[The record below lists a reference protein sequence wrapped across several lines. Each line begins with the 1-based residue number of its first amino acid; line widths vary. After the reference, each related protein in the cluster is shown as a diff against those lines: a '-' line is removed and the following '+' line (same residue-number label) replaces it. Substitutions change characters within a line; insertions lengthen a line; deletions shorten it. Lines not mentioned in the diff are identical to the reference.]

1 MRTKVTIMTI
11 VLAALLTSFGVLVTL
26 MLTLGPW
33 LGLGVGVGLAAILL
47 TAYYLIVQPWH
58 SRWGATDEEVTRS
71 MPGDKLLP
79 EASGT
84 TRAITIEAQPEDV
97 WPWLV
102 QIGYGRA
109 GWYSYDW
116 IDNDGRPSSDRILPE
131 LQSLEIGDRIL
142 MVPGMG
148 PLVKAIE
155 QNRYI
160 LSGGEADTWCLGLFP
175 TDEGTRLVSRWRADW
190 PKSLATLFWV
200 AISDPGAFI
209 MERKMLKGI
218 KRRVEAM
225 AGQPREATVLAV
237 GNSNA

>member
-11 VLAALLTSFGVLVTL
+11 ILAALLTSIGVLVTI

-33 LGLGVGVGLAAILL
+33 VGLGVGVGLAAILL
-47 TAYYLIVQPWH
+47 TAYFFLVQPWH
-58 SRWGATDEEVTRS
+58 SRWGATDEEVGRS
-71 MPGDKLLP
+71 MPGDRLLP
-79 EASGT
+79 DATST
-84 TRAITIEAQPEDV
+84 TRAITIEARPEDV

-116 IDNDGRPSSDRILPE
+116 IDNDGRPSADRILPE
-131 LQSLEIGDRIL
+131 LQSLKIGDRIL

-160 LSGGEADTWCLGLFP
+160 LSGGEADSWCLCLYP
-175 TDEGTRLVSRWRADW
+175 IDEDTRLVSRWRADW
-190 PKSLATLFWV
+190 PKSLATFFWV

-218 KRRVEAM
+218 KRRVEAT
-225 AGQPREATVLAV
+225 AGQPRGSTVLAA